1 MADTVSAT
9 FFQRYFPMIY
19 ASLIKTQWRL
29 NLLCLRASL
38 LVYIRK
44 HDNVNVSAY
53 TPQHDAF
60 PVAGCID
67 SIVYLYVFA
76 MYSIELSTIVLFSIL
91 TTAWHSMYSCILVTM
106 PSFYLLSYSIYLYH
120 WQGILTPNN
129 AGMFRSGVG
138 RRRQQQQER
147 RKQQPQQLSELSY
160 NTTTDESEG
169 DLDSGRKS
177 GTGGVGGGGGEGSTY
192 GKPSPLLPSH
202 SVPPRRMTFSG
213 YKADERSK
221 VYKPQR
227 RPSFLEKAG
236 KRAVKVAVAATRAT
250 RRLSFYGNGEGAE
263 LVAIGV
269 SPAIRLPSLQ
279 RISKKP
285 TGNNV

>member
-1 MADTVSAT
+1 
-9 FFQRYFPMIY
+9 
-19 ASLIKTQWRL
+19 
-29 NLLCLRASL
+29 
-38 LVYIRK
+38 
-44 HDNVNVSAY
+44 
-53 TPQHDAF
+53 
-60 PVAGCID
+60 
-67 SIVYLYVFA
+67 
-76 MYSIELSTIVLFSIL
+76 
-91 TTAWHSMYSCILVTM
+91 MYSCIFVTLS
-106 PSFYLLSYSIYLYH
+106 SFIYSIYLIYSIYSICCIH
-120 WQGILTPNN
+120 LLIYWQGILTPNN
-129 AGMFRSGVG
+129 AGMFKSGVG

-177 GTGGVGGGGGEGSTY
+177 GTGGGGGGGVGSTY
-192 GKPSPLLPSH
+192 GKPSPLSPSH

-263 LVAIGV
+263 LVAIEV
-269 SPAIRLPSLQ
+269 SPAIRLPSFQ
-279 RISKKP
+279 RSKKTYREQRVVP
-285 TGNNV
+285 SRCRGNKTVA